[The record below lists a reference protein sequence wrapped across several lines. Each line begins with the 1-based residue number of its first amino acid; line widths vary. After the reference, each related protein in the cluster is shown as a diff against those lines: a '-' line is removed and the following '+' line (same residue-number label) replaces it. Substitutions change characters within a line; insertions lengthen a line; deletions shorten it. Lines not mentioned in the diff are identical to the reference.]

1 MTASGE
7 QADPRSSAVED
18 DGSSS
23 QPTSI
28 RESAAQMELTR
39 VDTGVSNV
47 SDVSD
52 VSGEHLSGE
61 SMPAAPRKA
70 LLGRYSLLRKLGE
83 GGMGVVYSAY
93 DEELDRRVAI
103 KLLRVQSGSDSSAAS
118 RMLREAQLMAK
129 LSHPN
134 VVQVYDVGVVAR
146 RVFLAMEF
154 VQGAT
159 LREWLHGTP
168 AAPRPAP
175 RPWPEV
181 LAIYVQAGEGLAAA
195 HAAGLVHRDFKPDNV
210 LVGSDGRARVLDFG
224 LARSDGHA
232 DDLGVSTERNDEPSF
247 ETTRSRVSRRSSE
260 QPLTVAGTLIGT
272 PAYMSPEQHL
282 RVATDPRSDQFSF
295 CVSLYEGVYGERP
308 FAGHNANELRGGV
321 LTGRMREPPPGRKVP
336 AWLRKVLL
344 RGLKVVPEE
353 RFPDM
358 HALLAA
364 LSADPG
370 RARRRWLAGLGLIA
384 IAVAVGITFAQ
395 RRSSEAAVCRNT
407 ERLLVGVWDED
418 RAAAVQSAL
427 NSTGLAYARDTWPRV
442 QEQLGL
448 YASTW
453 QAMHVEVCEATNVHR
468 TQSPALMDL
477 RMACLTDGLTELRTV
492 VDVLASTD
500 TQVAERA
507 VQVATGM
514 RPLARCAD
522 AAALTA
528 GHVALSPATAA
539 AVRDLDAALV
549 QVRTELDAGRY
560 ARGLQLAREAVV
572 AAERS
577 GHDPARA
584 LTLFHRGKLEDAAG
598 DFTSAERSYEAAYWL
613 AEAVGEDSVRVE
625 AATWLVELV
634 GERLG
639 RDRDSVQWGQHAEA
653 LVHRL
658 GDPPE
663 LEAPLRAKLGV
674 IHTRYGRYDAALVA
688 LERAI
693 ALDTLGGAVLSRY
706 HRQLGNV
713 HYRRG
718 HYAYAQIAYARSIA
732 LGEAALGPDHPD
744 LGRTIS
750 NLGEV
755 HRMQGHDDEA
765 ERSFRRSIAIW
776 EQAFGREHS
785 LLAPPYNGLGTLA
798 LLRGDTRA
806 AAAHFERVRS
816 LLSRSYGPDH
826 PDVGSVTSNLAE
838 VYLVQ
843 GSLAESRQHS
853 ERALEIL
860 EKSLGRE
867 HDGLSDVLCNL
878 ARVQVLQGELP
889 QARELYA
896 RAVALLG
903 RSHDADFVGLAKPLT
918 GQGLLALAA
927 GRPAEAVAPLER
939 ALTLGVTDP
948 GKLAELR
955 LALARALWDTKVDR
969 PRARVLVTQA
979 RDQLAA
985 TKPGPTHARIG
996 HELAAWLA
1004 VHAMP

>member
-1 MTASGE
+1 
-7 QADPRSSAVED
+7 
-18 DGSSS
+18 
-23 QPTSI
+23 
-28 RESAAQMELTR
+28 MELTR
-39 VDTGVSNV
+39 VDT
-47 SDVSD
+47 DVHE

-61 SMPAAPRKA
+61 GLPAAPHKA

-181 LAIYVQAGEGLAAA
+181 LAIYVQAGQGLAAA

-210 LVGSDGRARVLDFG
+210 LVGTDGRARVLDFG
-224 LARSDGHA
+224 LARSDDHA
-232 DDLGVSTERNDEPSF
+232 DDLVVATEPNDDPSL
-247 ETTRSRVSRRSSE
+247 ETTRSRLSRRSSD

-282 RVATDPRSDQFSF
+282 RITTGPRSDQFSF

-308 FAGHNANELRGGV
+308 FADHSANELRGAV
-321 LTGRMREPPPGRKVP
+321 LTGRLREPPPGRKVP
-336 AWLRKVLL
+336 AWLRRVLL
-344 RGLKVVPEE
+344 RGLKVVPEH

-370 RARRRWLAGLGLIA
+370 RARRRWLAGLGVIA
-384 IAVAVGITFAQ
+384 IAVAVGVTFAQ
-395 RRSSEAAVCRNT
+395 RRSSEAAVCRTT
-407 ERLLVGVWDED
+407 ERLLVGVWDET

-427 NSTGLAYARDTWPRV
+427 TSTGLAYARDTWSRV
-442 QEQLGL
+442 EEQLDL
-448 YASTW
+448 YATTW
-453 QAMHVEVCEATNVHR
+453 QAMHLEVCEATNLHH

-477 RMACLTDGLTELRTV
+477 RMACLAESLAELRTV

-500 TQVAERA
+500 AQVAERA
-507 VQVATGM
+507 VQVATAM

-522 AAALTA
+522 AATLTA
-528 GHVALSPATAA
+528 GHAALSPATAA
-539 AVRDLDAALV
+539 AVRDLDTALV
-549 QVRTELDAGRY
+549 QVRAEWDAGRY

-584 LTLFHRGKLEDAAG
+584 LALYHRGKLEEGAG
-598 DFTSAERSYEAAYWL
+598 DFASAEHSYEAAYWL
-613 AEAVGEDSVRVE
+613 AEAAGDDRLRVE
-625 AATWLVELV
+625 AATGLVELV

-639 RDRDSVQWGQHAEA
+639 RDHDGVQWAQHAEA

-693 ALDTLGGAVLSRY
+693 ALDTLGGPMLSTY
-706 HRQLGNV
+706 YRQLGNAQ
-713 HYRRG
+713 YRRG
-718 HYAYAQIAYARSIA
+718 HYPDAQLAYSRAIE
-732 LGEAALGPDHPD
+732 LGEAALGPVHPD

-755 HRMQGHDDEA
+755 HRIQGHDDEA

-776 EQAFGREHS
+776 EQAFGPGHS

-798 LLRGDTRA
+798 LLRGDATA

-816 LLSRSYGPDH
+816 LLVRSYGPDH
-826 PDVGSVTSNLAE
+826 PDVGAVTSNLAE

-843 GSLAESRQHS
+843 GSLDESRRHS

-860 EKSLGRE
+860 EKALGTE
-867 HDGLSDVLCNL
+867 HDGLADVLCNL
-878 ARVQVLQGELP
+878 ARVRVLQGALTE
-889 QARELYA
+889 ARELYA
-896 RAVALLG
+896 RALTLLG
-903 RSHDADFVGLAKPLT
+903 RSHDADFAGLAKPLT

-927 GRPAEAVAPLER
+927 GRPTEALAPLER
-939 ALTLGVTDP
+939 ALTLGVADP

-955 LALARALWDTKVDR
+955 LALARALWDAKQDR
-969 PRARVLVTQA
+969 PRASALVTQA
-979 RDQLAA
+979 RD
-985 TKPGPTHARIG
+985 
-996 HELAAWLA
+996 ELAAAKPGLVHARLADELA
-1004 VHAMP
+1004 VWLVAHPMP

>member
-7 QADPRSSAVED
+7 QADPGRSALED
-18 DGSSS
+18 DASSS
-23 QPTSI
+23 RSTGI

-39 VDTGVSNV
+39 VDTGVSA
-47 SDVSD
+47 VSD

-61 SMPAAPRKA
+61 SLPAAPRKA

-154 VQGAT
+154 VQGTT

-224 LARSDGHA
+224 LARSDGQA
-232 DDLGVSTERNDEPSF
+232 DDLGVSTERNDEPSR
-247 ETTRSRVSRRSSE
+247 ETTRSRVSLRSSE

-308 FAGHNANELRGGV
+308 FAGHSTNELRGGV
-321 LTGRMREPPPGRKVP
+321 LTGRLREPPPGRKVP
-336 AWLRKVLL
+336 AWLRRVLL
-344 RGLKVVPEE
+344 RGLKVVPED

-370 RARRRWLAGLGLIA
+370 RARRRWLAGLGLVA
-384 IAVAVGITFAQ
+384 IAVAVGVTFAQ

-407 ERLLVGVWDED
+407 ERLLVGVWDET

-427 NSTGLAYARDTWPRV
+427 TSTGLAYARDTWSRV
-442 QEQLGL
+442 QEQLDL

-453 QAMHVEVCEATNVHR
+453 QAMHVEVCERTNVHH
-468 TQSPALMDL
+468 TQSEALMDL
-477 RMACLTDGLTELRTV
+477 RMACLAEGLAELRTV

-500 TQVAERA
+500 AQVAERA
-507 VQVATGM
+507 VRVATGM

-522 AAALTA
+522 TATLTA
-528 GHVALSPATAA
+528 GHAALSPATAA
-539 AVRDLDAALV
+539 AVRDLDTALV

-584 LTLFHRGKLEDAAG
+584 LALYHRGKLEEGAG
-598 DFTSAERSYEAAYWL
+598 DFTSAEHSYEAAYWL
-613 AEAVGEDSVRVE
+613 AEAVGEDRVRVE
-625 AATWLVELV
+625 AATGLVELV

-639 RDRDSVQWGQHAEA
+639 RDHDSVQWSRHAEA

-658 GDPPE
+658 GDPPD

-688 LERAI
+688 IERAI
-693 ALDTLGGAVLSRY
+693 ALDTVGGPVLSTY
-706 HRQLGNV
+706 YRQLGNV

-718 HYAYAQIAYARSIA
+718 HYADAQIAYTRSVE

-744 LGRTIS
+744 IGRTIS

-755 HRMQGHDDEA
+755 HRIQGHDDAA
-765 ERSFRRSIAIW
+765 ERAFRRSIAIW
-776 EQAFGREHS
+776 EQAFGPEHS

-798 LLRGDTRA
+798 LLRGDTKA
-806 AAAHFERVRS
+806 AVAHFDRVRS
-816 LLSRSYGPDH
+816 LLARSYGPDH
-826 PDVGSVTSNLAE
+826 PDVGAVTSNLAE

-843 GSLAESRQHS
+843 GSLEESRRHS

-860 EKSLGRE
+860 EKALGRE
-867 HDGLSDVLCNL
+867 HDGLADVLCNL
-878 ARVQVLQGELP
+878 ARVQVLQGELT

-896 RAVALLG
+896 RALTLLA
-903 RSHDADFVGLAKPLT
+903 RSHDADFTGLAKPLT

-927 GRPAEAVAPLER
+927 GRPTEAVAPLER
-939 ALTLGVTDP
+939 ALTIGVADP

-955 LALARALWDTKVDR
+955 LALARALWDAKQDR
-969 PRARVLVTQA
+969 PRARALVTQA
-979 RDQLAA
+979 RDELAA
-985 TKPGPTHARIG
+985 AKPGPVHARIAD
-996 HELAAWLA
+996 ELAVWLVA
-1004 VHAMP
+1004 HPLP